1 MATLLQRLRG
11 PDLAVD
17 LGSATTRVASAS
29 SRRTLAAPS
38 AVGRTRALR
47 GGVVVEPDCAVE
59 VLRPLFARIRRFGLA
74 RPRVVA
80 TVPTDANRDE
90 RLAVEEVVRRAGA
103 SAVAL
108 APEPLAAAVG
118 ADLDLG
124 LPYAQLVVD
133 IGYGV
138 TDCVVVRGG
147 EIVEASAR
155 RVGCGD
161 LEEALVRHVAGRHG
175 TVLSAAAA
183 REALLGL
190 RLDPESRPKG
200 KKKLVCEDGTR
211 NGQVRVDPASLA
223 KALAPALES
232 ILVTVERLTRGV
244 PDDIGAELVESG
256 LHLTGGGALLPGL
269 AGALARR
276 TGLRVR
282 RFPDPLGAVVQGGR
296 RLIES
301 VTQQNGWS

>member
-1 MATLLQRLRG
+1 M
-11 PDLAVD
+11 
-17 LGSATTRVASAS
+17 
-29 SRRTLAAPS
+29 
-38 AVGRTRALR
+38 
-47 GGVVVEPDCAVE
+47 VEPDCAVE

-80 TVPTDANRDE
+80 TVPTDADRDE

-108 APEPLAAAVG
+108 APEPLAAAIG
-118 ADLDLG
+118 AELDLS

-138 TDCVVVRGG
+138 TDCAVVRGG
-147 EIVEASAR
+147 EIIESSAR

-161 LEEALVRHVAGRHG
+161 LEETLILHVADRHG
-175 TVLSAAAA
+175 ATLSAATA
-183 REALLGL
+183 REALVGL

-200 KKKLVCEDGTR
+200 KKKLVCEGGAR
-211 NGQVRVDPASLA
+211 NGQVRVDLA
-223 KALAPALES
+223 QLARVLSPALES
-232 ILVTVERLTRGV
+232 ILGVVERLTREV

-269 AGALARR
+269 ADALARR
-276 TGLRVR
+276 TGLRVQ
-282 RFPDPLGAVVQGGR
+282 RFPDPLGAVIQGGR

-301 VTQQNGWS
+301 VTQQGGWS